1 MAQIDYQELS
11 ILNCIYQYLCKLYS
25 EQEYKQRHK
34 YDNSADKRQDRKNSF
49 AAIMRGEEPPQSY
62 KPPFNWD
69 FIFEKSQES
78 IRHDF
83 CEGTAWTTT
92 KTMDDILNSAIR
104 KIYKSDTNFLSVVV
118 DLPDGEPL
126 KYIVESLAYFA
137 RHERDLYSNFYQEDK
152 TNGAIIRYA
161 DFVKYV
167 VPMDDFAREV
177 LRLAEADVKRQMDA
191 QTANQKYIRGSH
203 TIHSRYIHGVT
214 IQYRKESAR
223 TELDQ
228 RNKDYINAELR
239 KFGFP
244 YGESEDEYNR
254 YLNTFKK
261 SISRD
266 LMDTQTANKRNCK
279 FPASKIT
286 KILWRAP
293 IERADF
299 INHTYVVARSG
310 SGKTEF
316 LRTLMKEI
324 SGSCVLIDP
333 HGDFADSLDGC
344 KGFVKVA
351 PQSRRFVVNPFD
363 IADKSRTNREL
374 VAQEITNLIRE
385 LISDNGLSSLMDTV
399 VKPVIQT
406 LLNLEYSDFGM
417 LTDCFN
423 PVSGVDKLEA
433 ITPLVDDTIR
443 NWDAICGEQYE
454 TTKKSIFNRLVSF
467 LNNGTIR
474 DMVCGRDDFET
485 AMSDVLAGGNLIF
498 SLPSPV
504 LGDDVSAVLGRFVMC
519 RMQIWAKRRQALPER
534 ERTPVFLFVD
544 ECQNFLSDVTA
555 KTLDQFGRKFG
566 LFMVLAHQH
575 IKQIEDSALK
585 DSILTNCKNKIVG
598 QASKSTRQALANEM
612 GLDQSDYEDLERGY
626 YWGTFERKG
635 TIKFYSK
642 LVKFER
648 LGYAPIYA
656 DSVNSSYVDGWEFMP
671 TRSPKNSGNK
681 STQKTN
687 KQEEKIKPK
696 FDIE

>member
-1 MAQIDYQELS
+1 MTAKTPFKVGEKMAQIDYQELS

-299 INHTYVVARSG
+299 INHTYVVARS
-310 SGKTEF
+310 E
-316 LRTLMKEI
+316 
-324 SGSCVLIDP
+324 
-333 HGDFADSLDGC
+333 
-344 KGFVKVA
+344 
-351 PQSRRFVVNPFD
+351 
-363 IADKSRTNREL
+363 
-374 VAQEITNLIRE
+374 
-385 LISDNGLSSLMDTV
+385 
-399 VKPVIQT
+399 
-406 LLNLEYSDFGM
+406 
-417 LTDCFN
+417 
-423 PVSGVDKLEA
+423 
-433 ITPLVDDTIR
+433 
-443 NWDAICGEQYE
+443 
-454 TTKKSIFNRLVSF
+454 
-467 LNNGTIR
+467 
-474 DMVCGRDDFET
+474 
-485 AMSDVLAGGNLIF
+485 
-498 SLPSPV
+498 
-504 LGDDVSAVLGRFVMC
+504 
-519 RMQIWAKRRQALPER
+519 
-534 ERTPVFLFVD
+534 
-544 ECQNFLSDVTA
+544 
-555 KTLDQFGRKFG
+555 
-566 LFMVLAHQH
+566 
-575 IKQIEDSALK
+575 
-585 DSILTNCKNKIVG
+585 
-598 QASKSTRQALANEM
+598 
-612 GLDQSDYEDLERGY
+612 
-626 YWGTFERKG
+626 
-635 TIKFYSK
+635 
-642 LVKFER
+642 
-648 LGYAPIYA
+648 
-656 DSVNSSYVDGWEFMP
+656 
-671 TRSPKNSGNK
+671 
-681 STQKTN
+681 
-687 KQEEKIKPK
+687 
-696 FDIE
+696 